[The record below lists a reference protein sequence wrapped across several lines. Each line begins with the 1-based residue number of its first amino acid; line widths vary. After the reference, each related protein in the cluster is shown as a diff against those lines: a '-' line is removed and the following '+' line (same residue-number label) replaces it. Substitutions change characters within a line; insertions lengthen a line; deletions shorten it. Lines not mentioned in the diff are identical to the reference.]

1 MSSVTRA
8 RLRLIGLYLGCAALL
23 FWALAPIYW
32 LLVSSVSSRLDL
44 YAAPEKVWFPATP
57 TFEHFQSLLFG
68 GGGGFRGVETA
79 GLGPL
84 LWAGLTNSLISSVGT
99 ALIVTILCTGVGY
112 VFARM
117 KFRGKQLSFY
127 FIMLMMPLPIW
138 VAIIALFFLMS
149 ELGLVDS
156 LPGLVLIFVAFS
168 IPLATWLMATFV
180 RDIPIDIEEAGLV
193 DGATRWQILRRL
205 VIPLARP
212 GMVAVFLVVLLTTWN
227 AFLIPLVFTRTADSQ
242 TMTVVLTL
250 FIGQYEIAWEAMSAA
265 AVLTMLPPLLLALF
279 FQRYLVRGMT
289 LGAVKG

>member
-1 MSSVTRA
+1 
-8 RLRLIGLYLGCAALL
+8 
-23 FWALAPIYW
+23 
-32 LLVSSVSSRLDL
+32 
-44 YAAPEKVWFPATP
+44 
-57 TFEHFQSLLFG
+57 
-68 GGGGFRGVETA
+68 
-79 GLGPL
+79 
-84 LWAGLTNSLISSVGT
+84 
-99 ALIVTILCTGVGY
+99 
-112 VFARM
+112 
-117 KFRGKQLSFY
+117 LSFY

-149 ELGLVDS
+149 ELGLVDT

-180 RDIPIDIEEAGLV
+180 RDIPIEIEDAGLV

-205 VIPLARP
+205 VFPLARP
-212 GMVAVFLVVLLTTWN
+212 GMIAVFLVVLLTTWN
-227 AFLIPLVFTRTADSQ
+227 AFLIPLVFTRTADAQ

-265 AVLTMLPPLLLALF
+265 AVMTMLPPLLLALF

>member
-1 MSSVTRA
+1 MSTVRRT
-8 RLRLIGLYLGCAALL
+8 RLRLVGIYTGVVVLL

-32 LLVSSVSSRLDL
+32 LLVSSISTRIDL
-44 YAAPEKVWFPATP
+44 YSAPEKVWFPSPP
-57 TFEHFQSLLFG
+57 TLEHFQSLLFG
-68 GGGGFRGVETA
+68 GGGGFRGAETA

-84 LWAGLTNSLISSVGT
+84 LWAGLTNSLISSVAT
-99 ALIVTILCTGVGY
+99 AAIVTVLCTGAGY

-117 KFRGKQLSFY
+117 KFRGKQVSFY

-149 ELGLVDS
+149 QLGLVDT
-156 LPGLVLIFVAFS
+156 LQGLVLIFVAFS
-168 IPLATWLMATFV
+168 IPIATWLMATFV

-193 DGATRWQILRRL
+193 DGATRWQILGRL
-205 VIPLARP
+205 VFPLARP

-265 AVLTMLPPLLLALF
+265 AVMTMLPPLLLALF

>member
-1 MSSVTRA
+1 MKFNRHYV
-8 RLRLIGLYLGCAALL
+8 RLAGLYLGCFVLL

-32 LLVSSVSSRLDL
+32 LVVSSLSSRADL
-44 YAAPEKVWFPATP
+44 YAVPNKVWIPSPP
-57 TFEHFQSLLFG
+57 TFQHYEALLFG
-68 GGGGFRGVETA
+68 GAGFRGAES
-79 GLGPL
+79 GGIGPL
-84 LWAGLTNSLISSVGT
+84 LWSGLTNSVISSVST
-99 ALIVTILCTGVGY
+99 ALIVTLLCTGAGY

-117 KFRGKQLSFY
+117 KFRGKQVSFFY
-127 FIMLMMPLPIW
+127 IMLMMPLPIW
-138 VAIIALFFLMS
+138 VALISLFFLMS
-149 ELGLVDS
+149 QLSLIDT

-180 RDIPIDIEEAGLV
+180 RDIPIEIEEAGII

-205 VIPLARP
+205 IIPLARP
-212 GMVAVFLVVLLTTWN
+212 GMVAVFLVILLTTWN

-250 FIGQYEIAWEAMSAA
+250 FIGQFEVAWEAMSAA

>member
-1 MSSVTRA
+1 MSSIARA
-8 RLRLIGLYLGCAALL
+8 RLRLVAVYGGCALLL

-32 LLVSSVSSRLDL
+32 LLVSSISTRLEL
-44 YAAPEKVWFPATP
+44 YAAPQKVWFPANP
-57 TFEHFQSLLFG
+57 TLQHFQDLLFS
-68 GGGGFRGVETA
+68 GGGGFRGAQTE

-84 LWAGLTNSLISSVGT
+84 LWAGLTNSLISSVAT
-99 ALIVTILCTGVGY
+99 AALVTILCTGVGY

-117 KFRGKQLSFY
+117 KFRGKQPSFY
-127 FIMLMMPLPIW
+127 FIMFMMPLPIW

-149 ELGLVDS
+149 ELGLVDT
-156 LPGLVLIFVAFS
+156 LQGLVLIFVAFS

-193 DGATRWQILRRL
+193 DGATRWQILRQL
-205 VIPLARP
+205 VFPLARP

-265 AVLTMLPPLLLALF
+265 AVLTMLPPLVLALF

>member
-1 MSSVTRA
+1 MSTTLRT
-8 RLRLIGLYLGCAALL
+8 RLRLIGLYIGAGALL

-32 LLVSSVSSRLDL
+32 LLVSSISSRLDL
-44 YAAPEKVWFPATP
+44 YAAPEKVWFPAAP
-57 TFEHFQSLLFG
+57 TLEHFQSLLFG

-99 ALIVTILCTGVGY
+99 AIIVTILCTGVGY

-117 KFRGKQLSFY
+117 KFRGKQPSFY

-149 ELGLVDS
+149 ELGLVDT

-168 IPLATWLMATFV
+168 IPIATWLMATFV
-180 RDIPIDIEEAGLV
+180 RDIPVDIEEAGLV

-265 AVLTMLPPLLLALF
+265 AVITMLPPLLLALF